1 MFDLY
6 NTFFLHRPLVTTVTV
21 NGRKGTE
28 VLNPR
33 GILLSNGDTWA
44 EQRPFLFHTLKNFGL
59 GKASMEDTVLEE
71 ADTMCDQLKER
82 GKKTILFLPLY
93 TII

>member
-1 MFDLY
+1 MYHLFNNCFY
-6 NTFFLHRPLVTTVTV
+6 FQNRPLIATVTV
-21 NGRKGTE
+21 NGREGTE

-44 EQRPFLFHTLKNFGL
+44 EQRPYLFHTLKNFGL

-71 ADTMCDQLKER
+71 ADRMCDQLKEG
-82 GKKTILFLPLY
+82 GKNKILFAA
-93 TII
+93 

>member
-1 MFDLY
+1 
-6 NTFFLHRPLVTTVTV
+6 
-21 NGRKGTE
+21 

-44 EQRPFLFHTLKNFGL
+44 EQRPFLFKTLKNFGL

-71 ADTMCDQLKER
+71 ADTMCNQLKKW
-82 GKKTILFLPLY
+82 GKEYILFWQLY
-93 TII
+93 TIM